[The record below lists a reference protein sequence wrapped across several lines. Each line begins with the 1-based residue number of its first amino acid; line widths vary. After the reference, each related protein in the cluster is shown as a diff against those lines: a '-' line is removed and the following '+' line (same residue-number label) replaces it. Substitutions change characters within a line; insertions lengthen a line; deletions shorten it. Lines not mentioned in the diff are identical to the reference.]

1 MKFIIWP
8 LGCKT
13 GNNRLVD
20 DGMLRSCSV
29 ALIFFL
35 FAFTPSCQGSL
46 TTRKLN
52 HIKNHS
58 SWRHANHAKAAI
70 LFHFLFS
77 LMIINETFPCV
88 KTSLTVSK
96 EVVVTEECRS
106 SIVAGD
112 NDSLGI
118 TETSFF
124 VDESLDKVTD
134 TIDESVVEVV
144 DVDGETV
151 VDKVVEVVVVV
162 VVVVL
167 VSFDDVVDGSDLK
180 LLMKSSTSMFS
191 AEASFKL
198 LNITSGSNW
207 TFIL

>member
-96 EVVVTEECRS
+96 EVVTEECRS
-106 SIVAGD
+106 SIVSGE
-112 NDSLGI
+112 NDSIGI

-134 TIDESVVEVV
+134 TIDESVVEVIVV
-144 DVDGETV
+144 DVETV
-151 VDKVVEVVVVV
+151 VDEVVVVV

-198 LNITSGSNW
+198 LNITSGSN
-207 TFIL
+207 